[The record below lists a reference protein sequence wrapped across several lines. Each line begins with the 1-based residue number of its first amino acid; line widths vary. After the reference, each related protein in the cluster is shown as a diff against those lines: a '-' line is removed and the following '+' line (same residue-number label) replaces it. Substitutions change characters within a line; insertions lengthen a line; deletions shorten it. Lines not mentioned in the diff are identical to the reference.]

1 MTPVGEALRS
11 AERDGL
17 LTTSVAQILPSLV
30 HMHHN
35 RMVGPGQ
42 PSEPHLLEL
51 LLRTERGL
59 TLSG

>member
-1 MTPVGEALRS
+1 
-11 AERDGL
+11 
-17 LTTSVAQILPSLV
+17 
-30 HMHHN
+30 MHHN